1 MQYPPSF
8 DDGRPPFDHA
18 VARQLVGKRVL
29 IGMTFLDRRGEIK
42 RQDQFFGVVVRAD
55 ARHGIAVSLEGQRTG
70 ETKWLPPTTAPF
82 LSAPQ
87 GEYKLR
93 STGEVVVNPDY
104 TARWTVT
111 QPDA

>member
-1 MQYPPSF
+1 M
-8 DDGRPPFDHA
+8 
-18 VARQLVGKRVL
+18 GKRVL
-29 IGMTFLDRRGEIK
+29 IGMTFVDTQGEIQ

-55 ARHGIAVSLEGQRTG
+55 ARDGIMVSLEGQRAG
-70 ETKWLPPTTAPF
+70 ETKWLPPTTAPS

-87 GEYKLR
+87 GEYNLR

-104 TARWTVT
+104 TAQWTVM